1 MSEAFPVT
9 ACCEV
14 VGLSRSSYYRLE
26 RPKADDEDLRRAI
39 KDLAGKHPRYGSRR
53 ITAQLALAPY
63 ELRVGRNR
71 VRELMAEMNLLV
83 KAKRGRGTTN
93 SKHAYRRYPNL
104 VKGRQAARPNEI
116 WASDITCIRLGT
128 RHVYLAIVMDV
139 YTRAIQGWQI
149 SRSAGQQLT
158 LDALRMALD
167 KRGAP
172 DIHHSDRG
180 GQYAAKAYV
189 AVLEKAGAKI
199 SMAAAGKPSENGY
212 VERVIRTIKEEEV
225 YLNDYRTLDEAREQI
240 GHFID
245 LVYRHERIHSALGYQ
260 TPARF
265 EAEWRQNTP

>member
-1 MSEAFPVT
+1 
-9 ACCEV
+9 
-14 VGLSRSSYYRLE
+14 
-26 RPKADDEDLRRAI
+26 
-39 KDLAGKHPRYGSRR
+39 
-53 ITAQLALAPY
+53 
-63 ELRVGRNR
+63 
-71 VRELMAEMNLLV
+71 MNLLV

-116 WASDITCIRLGT
+116 WASDITCIRLGA

-189 AVLEKAGAKI
+189 GCPGAG
-199 SMAAAGKPSENGY
+199 
-212 VERVIRTIKEEEV
+212 RR
-225 YLNDYRTLDEAREQI
+225 
-240 GHFID
+240 
-245 LVYRHERIHSALGYQ
+245 
-260 TPARF
+260 
-265 EAEWRQNTP
+265 